1 MEIILIFLFILSTVF
16 TFLFYFEKTDNWF
29 ERISSTIIALLSALA
44 VITYFSEPKAM
55 DVYKSK
61 TTLEITY
68 KDNVAIDSTVVF
80 K

>member
-16 TFLFYFEKTDNWF
+16 TFLFYSEKTDNWF
-29 ERISSTIIALLSALA
+29 ERISSTIITLLSALA
-44 VITYFSEPKAM
+44 LITYFSIPKAM
-55 DVYKSK
+55 DVYKDK

-68 KDNVAIDSTVVF
+68 KDNVAIDSIVVF

>member
-1 MEIILIFLFILSTVF
+1 MEMILIFLFILSTVF
-16 TFLFYFEKTDNWF
+16 TYLFYSEKTDNWF
-29 ERISSTIIALLSALA
+29 ERISSTIITLLSALA
-44 VITYFSEPKAM
+44 LIAYFSIPKAM
-55 DVYKSK
+55 DVYEGK